1 MFRGG
6 QWVLCARQA
15 EGPRCPEDT
24 GPEAAVT
31 SPRQSPVTSA
41 LGRERDTLERQQGQT
56 LLGGSRHCPARP
68 RGERDPQ
75 RGGQV
80 GAADSPMLGGCRA
93 PWGQLR
99 GAGLPAL
106 SQAYAAQ
113 HGHAGARAARET
125 KSLLTGSRGCR
136 APTARGQP
144 GPAPPGKSSLPCSLG
159 RTPSPAHSQSPA
171 PPARM
176 THSSILSVFTLQCQR
191 RQAAWALQWV
201 PIKDG
206 PWQPEGRGKGSAGSL
221 ASRDCPE
228 AAAQLSQRN
237 RVWLSPPSGG
247 VWAMPKAAPRVT
259 AAPGARNHHNWE
271 RNPVSNRRG
280 KSPIALR

>member
-1 MFRGG
+1 MGPVCPASRGTALSRGHRARGCCHVTASEPCHLCPGEGAGHTGEAAGTDLAGGLTPLPSETKGG
-6 QWVLCARQA
+6 Q
-15 EGPRCPEDT
+15 GPTER
-24 GPEAAVT
+24 GP
-31 SPRQSPVTSA
+31 
-41 LGRERDTLERQQGQT
+41 GW
-56 LLGGSRHCPARP
+56 GSRFP
-68 RGERDPQ
+68 
-75 RGGQV
+75 
-80 GAADSPMLGGCRA
+80 
-93 PWGQLR
+93 
-99 GAGLPAL
+99 
-106 SQAYAAQ
+106 
-113 HGHAGARAARET
+113 HAGRLQGPVGTAQGCWAPSPFPSIRSTAWSCQCQDCRGNQIPA
-125 KSLLTGSRGCR
+125 STGSRGCR
-136 APTARGQP
+136 APTAQGQP

-159 RTPSPAHSQSPA
+159 KTPSPAHSQSPA

-247 VWAMPKAAPRVT
+247 VWAMPKAAPPVT
-259 AAPGARNHHNWE
+259 AAPGARNHHNRE
-271 RNPVSNRRG
+271 RNPASNRRG

>member
-1 MFRGG
+1 MPGKRRDRAVPRTPG
-6 QWVLCARQA
+6 QRLLSRHRVRAL
-15 EGPRCPEDT
+15 
-24 GPEAAVT
+24 
-31 SPRQSPVTSA
+31 SPLPW
-41 LGRERDTLERQQGQT
+41 
-56 LLGGSRHCPARP
+56 GGSGTHWRGSRDRPCWGAHATAQRDQGGTGTHGEGARL
-68 RGERDPQ
+68 
-75 RGGQV
+75 GQGSRFPHAGRLQGPV
-80 GAADSPMLGGCRA
+80 GTAQGCWAPSPFPSKHSTAWSCQCQGCR
-93 PWGQLR
+93 GNQI
-99 GAGLPAL
+99 PA
-106 SQAYAAQ
+106 S
-113 HGHAGARAARET
+113 
-125 KSLLTGSRGCR
+125 TGSRGCR
-136 APTARGQP
+136 APTAQGQP

-171 PPARM
+171 PPAWM

-247 VWAMPKAAPRVT
+247 VWAMPKAAPPVT
-259 AAPGARNHHNWE
+259 VAPGARSHHNWE
-271 RNPVSNRRG
+271 RNPASNRRG